1 MPQIQP
7 AYVSQN
13 QIHSMDQSAA
23 MYGGP
28 GGNSSV
34 LGGAVMPPAQP
45 AKVLFVS
52 AYLFVSCFLV
62 KMFQFISV
70 LKRIY
75 LLHMK

>member
-1 MPQIQP
+1 
-7 AYVSQN
+7 
-13 QIHSMDQSAA
+13 

-52 AYLFVSCFLV
+52 TYLFFLSFLSYVSL
-62 KMFQFISV
+62 SV
-70 LKRIY
+70 FF
-75 LLHMK
+75 